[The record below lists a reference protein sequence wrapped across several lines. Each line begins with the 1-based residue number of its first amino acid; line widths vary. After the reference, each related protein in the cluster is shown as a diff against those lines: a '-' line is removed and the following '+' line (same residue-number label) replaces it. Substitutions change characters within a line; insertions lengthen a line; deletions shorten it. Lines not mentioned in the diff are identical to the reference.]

1 MCMSNALLSRLQR
14 PVAIA
19 LLGGVLMSSLSG
31 CVGLVVGGAVAGTMA
46 ASDRRTFGAQTED
59 KTIGVKAST
68 RLRNILDDT
77 GHVNVNAFNRK
88 VLITGEVPDQAKKD
102 AVEREVKAIEGVQ
115 SVTNE
120 LAIAGPASY
129 TSRSNDALL
138 TTKVKAS
145 LVDAKDISANSFKV
159 ITERGEVYLMGRVT
173 QFEANRAT
181 EIARGVS
188 GVTKVVRVFE
198 YISEE
203 EYKQYQT
210 TPAPAQASN

>member
-1 MCMSNALLSRLQR
+1 MSNNLLARLQR
-14 PVAIA
+14 PVAVA
-19 LLGGVLMSSLSG
+19 LVGGALMSSLSG

-59 KTIGVKAST
+59 KTIAVKADV
-68 RLRNILDDT
+68 RLRNVLDDT

-88 VLITGEVPDQAKKD
+88 VLITGEVPNQAKKD
-102 AVEREVKAIEGVQ
+102 AVEREVKAIEGVH

-120 LAIAGPASY
+120 LVIAGPASY
-129 TSRSNDALL
+129 TSRSNDTLL

-198 YISEE
+198 YISED
-203 EYKQYQT
+203 EYKQYQN
-210 TPAPAQASN
+210 TPAPAQVSN